1 MDSVSFY
8 FEKTKDLFVGDF
20 VFYESIG
27 RMDLEGGSEEMYYSL
42 NELKKFDKDTK
53 LYPGHGISTTLE
65 HELLYNPYI

>member
-1 MDSVSFY
+1 
-8 FEKTKDLFVGDF
+8 
-20 VFYESIG
+20 
-27 RMDLEGGSEEMYYSL
+27 MYYIV